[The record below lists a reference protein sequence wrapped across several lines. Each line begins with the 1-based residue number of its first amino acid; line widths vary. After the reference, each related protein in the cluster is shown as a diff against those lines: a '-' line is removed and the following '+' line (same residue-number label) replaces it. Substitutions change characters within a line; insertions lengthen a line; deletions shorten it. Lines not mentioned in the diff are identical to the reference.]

1 HDVAQIASEMRAHLA
16 DAHRGERL
24 REGLRV
30 VLTGAPNVGKSSLFN
45 LLVGREAAIVSPEA
59 GTTRDVIEA
68 AFDLGG
74 YPVLLADTAGIREV
88 APESAGASAE
98 AGPGTDPGGAGG
110 ANRLR
115 QWEATAIAP
124 LDDSDAADD
133 D

>member
-1 HDVAQIASEMRAHLA
+1 RLVRALAHLEAAIDFPDEDLPDDVASGIAHDVAQIASEMRAHLA

-88 APESAGASAE
+88 APESAGASV
-98 AGPGTDPGGAGG
+98 AGEAGG
-110 ANRLR
+110 A
-115 QWEATAIAP
+115 
-124 LDDSDAADD
+124 D
-133 D
+133 